1 MDGAVS
7 IMGRLKSMSTT
18 KSSCRTAL
26 PFSLLAIIWLTA
38 TAGCATVE
46 SSKAPVNRTDRS
58 AAGGAMEKGD
68 PAAPADKVVVAAAD
82 ENASDPAAEDSA
94 ANPPRDKSATAK
106 PTAEQNRSTSGLSD
120 KREQRLR
127 EVAADFDRRRDEAQ
141 YQAALN
147 RWREDD
153 ATGCRE
159 ALSKLLART
168 PSHCGARLL
177 LADVELSQGS
187 PKAALEQ
194 GRAVLALEPKN
205 AEAHHVMGLALD
217 ALGETTAAI
226 SHYEQATRLDSQN
239 EQYAAC
245 YHAALDGSIPPD
257 AVRPTNVESDNSL
270 GLTTSADGPDSID
283 RSGAIAASGRVVPA
297 SATQTAGSGSDESPE
312 AREAVAKA
320 AEALRNDRPQVAID
334 LAKVGLCHHPQSASL
349 YRVLG
354 ASQYRLGNYAAAQV
368 AIAQGLSLDKSDAL
382 AYFLMG
388 STLARLGQAEAAER
402 QFAEAARLDPR
413 FGQSRD

>member
-1 MDGAVS
+1 MDG
-7 IMGRLKSMSTT
+7 T
-18 KSSCRTAL
+18 K
-26 PFSLLAIIWLTA
+26 P
-38 TAGCATVE
+38 TAGKT
-46 SSKAPVNRTDRS
+46 
-58 AAGGAMEKGD
+58 D
-68 PAAPADKVVVAAAD
+68 PAAPADKAGIAAS
-82 ENASDPAAEDSA
+82 NDPAT
-94 ANPPRDKSATAK
+94 NPPQDKPADPKATAK
-106 PTAEQNRSTSGLSD
+106 ATAD
-120 KREQRLR
+120 KKGSPANLTETRERRLR

-153 ATGCRE
+153 AAGCRE
-159 ALSKLLART
+159 ALRQLLART

-177 LADVELSQGS
+177 MADVELSQGN

-194 GRAVLALEPKN
+194 ARAVLPLEPKN
-205 AEAHHVMGLALD
+205 AEAQHVMGLSLD

-245 YHAALDGSIPPD
+245 YHAALDASIPPNAVPAD
-257 AVRPTNVESDNSL
+257 AVRPENAS
-270 GLTTSADGPDSID
+270 SAVPADSVGYSDGPDRAD
-283 RSGAIAASGRVVPA
+283 RDVEVAASGRVVPA
-297 SATQTAGSGSDESPE
+297 SASGSADVGSDESPD
-312 AREAVAKA
+312 ARRAVARA
-320 AEALRNDRPQVAID
+320 AEALRSDRPQEAVEVATAA
-334 LAKVGLCHHPQSASL
+334 LTRHPKSATL

-354 ASQYRLGNYAAAQV
+354 ASQYRLGKYASAQV
-368 AIAQGLSLDKSDAL
+368 AIAQALSLDNSDAL

-388 STLARLGQAEAAER
+388 STLARLGQTEAAER

>member
-1 MDGAVS
+1 MCTK
-7 IMGRLKSMSTT
+7 KSTHPVT
-18 KSSCRTAL
+18 L
-26 PFSLLAIIWLTA
+26 PSSLLAIIWLIA
-38 TAGCATVE
+38 TAGCATVN
-46 SSKAPVNRTDRS
+46 SSKLPVNRADRS
-58 AAGGAMEKGD
+58 AAGGAIEHGD

-82 ENASDPAAEDSA
+82 ERVGDAPTDESTAKL
-94 ANPPRDKSATAK
+94 PRDKSAAAGK
-106 PTAEQNRSTSGLSD
+106 AAADQNQPAGNLSD
-120 KREQRLR
+120 QREQRLR

-159 ALSKLLART
+159 ALSKLLTRT
-168 PSHCGARLL
+168 PSHCPARLL

-187 PKAALEQ
+187 PKAALELA
-194 GRAVLALEPKN
+194 RAVLALEPKN
-205 AEAHHVMGLALD
+205 AEAHNVIGLALD
-217 ALGETTAAI
+217 ALGETNAAI

-245 YHAALDGSIPPD
+245 YHAALDGSIPPAPIRRD
-257 AVRPTNVESDNSL
+257 KSAPDSSSDS
-270 GLTTSADGPDSID
+270 TAFADGPSSID
-283 RSGAIAASGRVVPA
+283 SSGPIAAPGRAVQA
-297 SATQTAGSGSDESPE
+297 TATQTANSGSDESPD
-312 AREAVAKA
+312 ARKAVARA
-320 AEALRNDRPQVAID
+320 AEALRNGHPQDAID
-334 LAKVGLCHHPQSASL
+334 LAKEGLRHHPQSASL

-413 FGQSRD
+413 FQSRE

>member
-1 MDGAVS
+1 MC
-7 IMGRLKSMSTT
+7 TT
-18 KSSCRTAL
+18 NSSCPSARPL
-26 PFSLLAIIWLTA
+26 PLLAMLCLIA

-46 SSKAPVNRTDRS
+46 TAKPTIDRTDRS
-58 AAGGAMEKGD
+58 AAGGAMEAGD
-68 PAAPADKVVVAAAD
+68 PAAPADKAVVSAADDRASDVAA
-82 ENASDPAAEDSA
+82 SDSA
-94 ANPPRDKSATAK
+94 ANQSRDKSAAAK
-106 PTAEQNRSTSGLSD
+106 ATPDKKGLNGSVSET
-120 KREQRLR
+120 REQRLR

-153 ATGCRE
+153 AAGCRE
-159 ALSKLLART
+159 ALAQLLTRT
-168 PSHCGARLL
+168 PSHCAARLL

-194 GRAVLALEPKN
+194 ARQVLALEPKN

-245 YHAALDGSIPPD
+245 YHAALDASLTPNAIPSDAIRPENIASPHSADSI
-257 AVRPTNVESDNSL
+257 VY
-270 GLTTSADGPDSID
+270 ADGPNEAD
-283 RSGAIAASGRVVPA
+283 RSGHATAAGNVDPTSAHA
-297 SATQTAGSGSDESPE
+297 SVDSDSDESPD
-312 AREAVAKA
+312 ARRAVIGA
-320 AEALRNDRPQVAID
+320 AEALRNNRPQDAID
-334 LAKVGLCHHPQSASL
+334 LANGALRRHPKSASL
-349 YRVLG
+349 FRVLG
-354 ASQYRLGNYAAAQV
+354 AAQYRLGDFSAAQV
-368 AIAQGLSLDKSDAL
+368 AIAQALSLDKSDAL

-413 FGQSRD
+413 FGPSRD